1 MPVYGKACGF
11 PTDLGNRNNRFPH
24 SLRPATIAN
33 IDIQKPKGAFPSLP
47 TVLLQA
53 HPSIGKNFF
62 HQNLA
67 SGESSSPGFPS
78 ALLVVVDKLHE
89 TTWKFMRHLSQVT
102 VFANYCL

>member
-53 HPSIGKNFF
+53 HPSIGKDSAAKRRAAKRRPE
-62 HQNLA
+62 HYDVKCPLA
-67 SGESSSPGFPS
+67 GVG
-78 ALLVVVDKLHE
+78 
-89 TTWKFMRHLSQVT
+89 
-102 VFANYCL
+102 

>member
-53 HPSIGKNFF
+53 HPSIGKDCGGSVCSDRFF
-62 HQNLA
+62 GLL
-67 SGESSSPGFPS
+67 SGKIVQ
-78 ALLVVVDKLHE
+78 LVVVVAVG
-89 TTWKFMRHLSQVT
+89 M
-102 VFANYCL
+102 

>member
-1 MPVYGKACGF
+1 MEKPAAF
-11 PTDLGNRNNRFPH
+11 PQTLEIETTDFHIP
-24 SLRPATIAN
+24 SAPATIAN